1 MQASFLNEINWKIE
15 QDLVFPYHYR
25 PEEYKHAL
33 ERIAALM
40 ERVDDDVIF
49 TAPRSSEFLNHFFVS
64 MKPSSH
70 ITCTT
75 EERGITL
82 NDGDRLLLCRRNVI
96 IEFYAPV

>member
-64 MKPSSH
+64 HEAQLAPLPALRKN
-70 ITCTT
+70 
-75 EERGITL
+75 EESL
-82 NDGDRLLLCRRNVI
+82 
-96 IEFYAPV
+96 